1 MRSHNKTASKHR
13 LRKRRSWVDVLAARP
28 AMTMLKGLTLT
39 GTPQGGIISPLAANI
54 YLHQLDRYME
64 STYLHFTSIQ
74 RVRRRQRGKGNVLYV
89 RYADD
94 FEIGRA

>member
-1 MRSHNKTASKHR
+1 
-13 LRKRRSWVDVLAARP
+13 
-28 AMTMLKGLTLT
+28 
-39 GTPQGGIISPLAANI
+39 
-54 YLHQLDRYME
+54 ME

-94 FEIGRA
+94 FVVLCNGTKAEAHAIKSLSEKVTLWLRDVSP